1 MGCSSLLLD
10 NYCSS
15 LGVLGRLSVLED
27 QARKRKVP
35 QQGRLKEL
43 KDKVEALKIQ
53 RDRLVAE
60 IEIHKVL
67 QRRSSSA
74 LKWLSGYTAVHGKLY
89 GVQYR

>member
-1 MGCSSLLLD
+1 MGCSSLLID

-15 LGVLGRLSVLED
+15 SGVLGHLSVLED
-27 QARKRKVP
+27 QARKRKTP

-67 QRRSSSA
+67 QRKSSSS
-74 LKWLSGYTAVHGKLY
+74 LKWLSGYTGVH
-89 GVQYR
+89 V